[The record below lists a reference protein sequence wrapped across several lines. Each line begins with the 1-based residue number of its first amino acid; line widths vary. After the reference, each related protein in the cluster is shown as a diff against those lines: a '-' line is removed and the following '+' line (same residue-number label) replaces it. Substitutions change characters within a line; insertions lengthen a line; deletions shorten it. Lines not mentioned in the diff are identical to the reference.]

1 MHMTTIRAMV
11 TEGELEE
18 GGVEQQPAEEGGP
31 EQSLAADLQKDESG
45 QPVEEEGAE
54 LQRRSRAVEKG
65 GAEQRTYL
73 GRRRVV
79 AAGSKQLGPPDHGL
93 AGAWRGTSPGSGRL
107 GVEGAA
113 QGVGIRR
120 VAGRWRQGRGRRA
133 PTPMAAAGTLLLILP
148 CCSRWRQFFPPVRS
162 CLRALPPRENQSTLP
177 LARLR
182 AASLA
187 SAPLPRRLSA
197 AFSRLG
203 AAAA

>member
-1 MHMTTIRAMV
+1 MT
-11 TEGELEE
+11 
-18 GGVEQQPAEEGGP
+18 
-31 EQSLAADLQKDESG
+31 SL
-45 QPVEEEGAE
+45 
-54 LQRRSRAVEKG
+54 
-65 GAEQRTYL
+65 
-73 GRRRVV
+73 
-79 AAGSKQLGPPDHGL
+79 
-93 AGAWRGTSPGSGRL
+93 GSGRL

-133 PTPMAAAGTLLLILP
+133 PTPMAAAAGTSSSVSLSFIFPIPPPYPSVLLPLAPIFPARALLP
-148 CCSRWRQFFPPVRS
+148 ARAPA
-162 CLRALPPRENQSTLP
+162 RALPPRENQSTLP